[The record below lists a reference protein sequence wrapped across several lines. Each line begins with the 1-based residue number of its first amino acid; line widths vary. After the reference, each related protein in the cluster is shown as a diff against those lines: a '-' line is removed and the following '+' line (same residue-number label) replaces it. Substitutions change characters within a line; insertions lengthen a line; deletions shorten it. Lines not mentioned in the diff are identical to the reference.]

1 MRTIN
6 DLGFA
11 VPDILIPQN
20 GTDLKKWAVI
30 ACDQYTSEPEY
41 WKNVE
46 DEAGDA
52 PSTLN
57 LVLPE
62 VYLNTDKETEKLGSI
77 AKTARAYLDEGILQS
92 LGTGFIMT
100 DRSTSLH
107 PSRRGLMA
115 AIDLE
120 GYSFEPGNKNICRA
134 TEGTVLS
141 RIPPRVRIRA
151 NSPLELPHIMIL
163 IDDPRGLTIE
173 KAFDM
178 AEAEGLAPLYDTD
191 LMLDGGHITGWLV
204 DGEKDV
210 QGAID
215 AMGVLTDADAFK
227 AKYGD
232 HAPLLFAMGDGNHS
246 FATAKAN
253 WEKVKATLTPEEQ
266 KDHPARYALVEVE
279 NVHDDGIIFE
289 PIHRVLFG
297 LGGMEGAEKLLA
309 KLKAQNGDA
318 KIVLS
323 DDMPKASGGEVHTI
337 PFCTGM
343 VFGAFVVEK
352 PAAQLAVGTLQ
363 NAIDAL
369 LKETE
374 GAEVDYIHGEAVVRD
389 LASKPDTMGFLLPA
403 MQKSE
408 LFPTVVYD
416 GALPRKT
423 FSMGEANEKRY
434 YLECRLIE
442 K

>member
-6 DLGFA
+6 NLGFA

-77 AKTARAYLDEGILQS
+77 AKTARAYLDEGILQG
-92 LGTGFIMT
+92 LGTGFILT

-107 PSRRGLMA
+107 PSRKGLMA

-163 IDDPRGLTIE
+163 IDDPKGLTIE

-178 AEAEGLAPLYDTD
+178 AEKEGIAPLYDTD
-191 LMLDGGHITGWLV
+191 LMLGSGHIKGTFIS
-204 DGEKDV
+204 DGS
-210 QGAID
+210 AI
-215 AMGVLTDADAFK
+215 AESIVNGLASLK
-227 AKYGD
+227 AANSDG
-232 HAPLLFAMGDGNHS
+232 LLFLVGDGNHS
-246 FATAKAN
+246 LASAKAH
-253 WEKVKATLTPEEQ
+253 WENIRENLSDEE
-266 KDHPARYALVEVE
+266 KLSHPARYALAEIV
-279 NVHDDGIIFE
+279 NIHDKGLDFE
-289 PIHRVLFG
+289 PIHRVVFNISG
-297 LGGMEGAEKLLA
+297 EEFIAKAKEFFKDSGIKL
-309 KLKAQNGDA
+309 NG
-318 KIVLS
+318 S
-323 DDMPKASGGEVHTI
+323 DDGKQTFTVVTEGQEDVKVSLVNPPHT
-337 PFCTGM
+337 
-343 VFGAFVVEK
+343 
-352 PAAQLAVGTLQ
+352 LAVGSVQ
-363 NAIDAL
+363 MMIDAL
-369 LKETE
+369 GLEC
-374 GAEVDYIHGEAVVRD
+374 DYIHGEDSVRK
-389 LASKPDTMGFLLPA
+389 LSTSGNTGILVPAISKDTFFG
-403 MQKSE
+403 
-408 LFPTVVYD
+408 TVEKEGVF
-416 GALPRKT
+416 PRKT
-423 FSMGEANEKRY
+423 FSMGEAFEKRF
-434 YLECRLIE
+434 YLEAKIIE
-442 K
+442 

>member
-1 MRTIN
+1 MN
-6 DLGFA
+6 NLGFA

-77 AKTARAYLDEGILQS
+77 AKTARAYLDEGILQG
-92 LGTGFIMT
+92 LGTGFILT

-107 PSRRGLMA
+107 PSRKGLMA

-163 IDDPRGLTIE
+163 IDDPKGLTIE

-178 AEAEGLAPLYDTD
+178 AEKEGIAPLYDTD
-191 LMLDGGHITGWLV
+191 LMLGSGHIKGTFIS
-204 DGEKDV
+204 DGS
-210 QGAID
+210 AI
-215 AMGVLTDADAFK
+215 AESIVNGLASLK
-227 AKYGD
+227 AANSDG
-232 HAPLLFAMGDGNHS
+232 LLFLVGDGNHS
-246 FATAKAN
+246 LASAKAH
-253 WEKVKATLTPEEQ
+253 WENIRENLSDEE
-266 KDHPARYALVEVE
+266 KLSHPARYALAEIV
-279 NVHDDGIIFE
+279 NIHDKGLDFE
-289 PIHRVLFG
+289 PIHRVVFNISG
-297 LGGMEGAEKLLA
+297 EEFIAKAKEFFKDSGIKL
-309 KLKAQNGDA
+309 NG
-318 KIVLS
+318 S
-323 DDMPKASGGEVHTI
+323 DDGKQTFTVVTEGQEDVKVSLVNPPHT
-337 PFCTGM
+337 
-343 VFGAFVVEK
+343 
-352 PAAQLAVGTLQ
+352 LAVGSVQ
-363 NAIDAL
+363 MMIDAL
-369 LKETE
+369 GLEC
-374 GAEVDYIHGEAVVRD
+374 DYIHGEDSVRK
-389 LASKPDTMGFLLPA
+389 LSTSGNTGILVPAISKDTFFG
-403 MQKSE
+403 
-408 LFPTVVYD
+408 TVEKEGVF
-416 GALPRKT
+416 PRKT
-423 FSMGEANEKRY
+423 FSMGEAFEKRF
-434 YLECRLIE
+434 YLEAKIIE
-442 K
+442 